1 MRHFLAFLSLFTSVG
16 TLFCCA
22 IPALF
27 VLLGAGAS
35 FASLTNSVPQL
46 IWIGM
51 HKEWVFALGG
61 IFLTLGIVLPIV
73 YPPPI
78 VCDLDGNPCETTR
91 SWSQPILYGSIFLYV
106 IGVFFAYIAPL
117 FL

>member
-1 MRHFLAFLSLFTSVG
+1 MRHFFAFLSLFTSVG

-91 SWSQPILYGSIFLYV
+91 SWSQPVLYGSIFLYV

-117 FL
+117 F